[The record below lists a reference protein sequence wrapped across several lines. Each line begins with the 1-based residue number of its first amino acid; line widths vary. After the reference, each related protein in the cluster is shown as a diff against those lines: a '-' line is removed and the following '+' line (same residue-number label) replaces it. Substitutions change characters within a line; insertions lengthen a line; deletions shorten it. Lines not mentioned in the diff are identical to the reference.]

1 MFRFSFRGDTG
12 ITRNSLLPP
21 ALWRTAAPIIAP
33 NVGPINE
40 TEHTMIRSPSLTAVA
55 GIALAA
61 ATLTACQ
68 GISNRTL
75 TTTGAGAVAGAGVG
89 VLAGGDDRRNAVIGA
104 AVGAIAGAAV
114 GGYMDKQERE
124 LREKTAGTGIG
135 VERQGDQIALTM
147 PSNVT
152 FGVDS
157 ADIQPG
163 FYSTL
168 NDVSNTLVDY
178 PSTAVDI
185 VGHASSDGD
194 DAYNQRLS
202 ERRADAVQD
211 YLVSQGM
218 QPVRV
223 ATYGMGESQ
232 PIADNATAQGRAANR
247 RVEILL
253 TPIVDETA

>member
-1 MFRFSFRGDTG
+1 MTPSR
-12 ITRNSLLPP
+12 
-21 ALWRTAAPIIAP
+21 AAM
-33 NVGPINE
+33 
-40 TEHTMIRSPSLTAVA
+40 T
-55 GIALAA
+55 LAA
-61 ATLTACQ
+61 LGASALFLTACQ
-68 GISNRTL
+68 GVSNRTL
-75 TTTGAGAVAGAGVG
+75 ATTGAGAVAGAGIG
-89 VLAGGDDRRNAVIGA
+89 VLAGGDDRRNAAIGA
-104 AVGAIAGAAV
+104 TVGAIAGAAV
-114 GGYMDKQERE
+114 GGYMDKQEEE
-124 LREKTAGTGIG
+124 LRRKTAGTGIG

-152 FGVDS
+152 FQVDS
-157 ADIQPG
+157 AEIQPG
-163 FYSTL
+163 FYGSL
-168 NDVSNTLVDY
+168 NDVSTTLVDY

-202 ERRADAVQD
+202 ERRANAVRD

-223 ATYGMGESQ
+223 ATYGMGETQ
-232 PIADNATAQGRAANR
+232 PIADNATAEGRAANR